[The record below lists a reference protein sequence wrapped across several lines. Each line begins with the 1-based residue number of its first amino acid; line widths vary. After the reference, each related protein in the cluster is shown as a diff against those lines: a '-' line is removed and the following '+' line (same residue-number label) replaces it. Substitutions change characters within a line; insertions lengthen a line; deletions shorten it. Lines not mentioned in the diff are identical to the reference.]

1 MAARRLGD
9 SFGGY
14 RARLVEEL
22 RARGIQDLAVLRAF
36 GEVPRH
42 LFVPDVLRHQAYDD
56 TSLPIGHGQTISQ
69 PSTQATYLEA
79 LALTGRERVLEIGT
93 GSGYQ
98 TALLAM
104 LAGDVV
110 SVERIAPLAQAAKRA
125 LDSAGVRNVLVVT
138 GDGTLGWR
146 PRAPYDGIVVAAAG
160 PRVPTPLLDQ
170 LADGGRLVAPVTAD
184 RGQTLH
190 RVTRRGTTLEL
201 QDLGPVQ
208 FVPLVGR
215 HGFPSQREPDGQEKP

>member
-1 MAARRLGD
+1 MASRRVGD

-14 RARLVEEL
+14 RARLVELL
-22 RARGIQDLAVLRAF
+22 RSRGIRDLAVLRAF

-42 LFVPDVLRHQAYDD
+42 LFVPDALRHQAYDD

-69 PSTQATYLEA
+69 PSTHAIYLDA
-79 LALTGRERVLEIGT
+79 LALTGRERVLEVGT

-104 LAGDVV
+104 LASEVV
-110 SVERIAPLAQAAKRA
+110 SVERIPALARAARRA
-125 LDSAGVRNVLVVT
+125 LEEAGTRNVLVVT
-138 GDGTLGWR
+138 GDGSLGWR

-160 PRVPTPLLDQ
+160 PRIPQPLTDQ
-170 LADGGRLVAPVTAD
+170 LADGGRLVAPVTGE
-184 RGQTLH
+184 RGQTLQ
-190 RVTRRGTTLEL
+190 RVTRHGATLDLE
-201 QDLGPVQ
+201 DLGPVQ

-215 HGFPSQREPDGQEKP
+215 HGFEAKPDQADRERP

>member
-1 MAARRLGD
+1 MAARQVGD

-14 RARLVEEL
+14 RARLVEDL
-22 RARGIQDLAVLRAF
+22 RARGIRDLAVLRAF

-79 LALTGRERVLEIGT
+79 AGLTGRDRVLEVGT

-98 TALLAM
+98 AALLAF
-104 LAGDVV
+104 LADEVV
-110 SVERIAPLAQAAKRA
+110 TVERIAGLARMAKAALARA
-125 LDSAGVRNVLVVT
+125 GARNVLVVT
-138 GDGTLGWR
+138 GDGTIGWR
-146 PRAPYDGIVVAAAG
+146 PRAPYDVIVVAAAG
-160 PRVPTPLLDQ
+160 PRVPEPLLEQ
-170 LADGGRLVAPVTAD
+170 LADGGRLVTPVTRD
-184 RGQTLH
+184 RSQTLV
-190 RVTRRGTTLEL
+190 RVTRRGTGLETE
-201 QDLGPVQ
+201 DLGPVQ

-215 HGFPSQREPDGQEKP
+215 HGFAEDRGDPEQENR